1 MVEGKYVVM
10 KVSKTRDVIHCR
22 FAVVITKKVSRMRH
36 LKISGS
42 APPISVD
49 IEEA

>member
-1 MVEGKYVVM
+1 MHRIHPAVM
-10 KVSKTRDVIHCR
+10 DRDVIHR
-22 FAVVITKKVSRMRH
+22 RSAVVITKKVSRMRH

>member
-1 MVEGKYVVM
+1 MYASRTFCCNGQRCDTPQICGRHDK
-10 KVSKTRDVIHCR
+10 
-22 FAVVITKKVSRMRH
+22 KKVSRMRH

>member
-1 MVEGKYVVM
+1 MLSVHPAAM
-10 KVSKTRDVIHCR
+10 DRDVIHCR